1 MGHNHRDNHSDHGQP
16 NRSVNWTYW
25 IVLCGFGAFAL
36 LLLLGE
42 HRTHLLG
49 LLPFL
54 ILLACPFLHIFMH
67 KGHGSHSGH
76 QPHGDADQRGGNRHE
91 P

>member
-1 MGHNHRDNHSDHGQP
+1 MDHNHRDNHSDHGQP

-54 ILLACPFLHIFMH
+54 ILLACPFPHIFMH